1 MMKVLMLIPY
11 YLSWHYTR
19 GLRNFWGI
27 CTNFLWFATNF
38 FSFSVLLR
46 TLFSP
51 YKKLTE
57 KYRGGLDIE
66 KFMESVIV
74 NTMMRIVGFVLRV
87 FVLISGFFAVAL
99 LIVIEAAVLVLW
111 LFIPFIIIFF
121 FMIGIIAIFV
131 NGKIFI

>member
-1 MMKVLMLIPY
+1 M
-11 YLSWHYTR
+11 
-19 GLRNFWGI
+19 
-27 CTNFLWFATNF
+27 
-38 FSFSVLLR
+38 
-46 TLFSP
+46 
-51 YKKLTE
+51 
-57 KYRGGLDIE
+57 DIE